1 VRLCSSAQLAMPLE
15 FGNLNLLGFTEEL
28 GQPLIAAWLCFQL
41 KYGCLAPIA
50 ANAHVVRRS

>member
-1 VRLCSSAQLAMPLE
+1 MPLE